1 MQFDMAIVGG
11 GPVGLAF
18 AREMAGSGLSLA
30 LIETQAEAR
39 LADPGFDGREIAL
52 THLSQDLLRA
62 LGAWDR
68 LPSGA
73 ASALREARVLNGG
86 SPYALHFDVSDRAEA
101 ALGQLVPD
109 RKSVV

>member
-52 THLSQDLLRA
+52 TQPSAETLRR
-62 LGAWDR
+62 LGLWQRINDYDA
-68 LPSGA
+68 
-73 ASALREARVLNGG
+73 
-86 SPYALHFDVSDRAEA
+86 A
-101 ALGQLVPD
+101 ALSPLCDAKVTNGPSPFALTIGHGLTA
-109 RKSVV
+109 RRELG